1 MGKKVITLD
10 VNEARQL
17 LSQGYKIYWL
27 SYWDTPKSLTYCLVK

>member
-17 LSQGYKIYWL
+17 LNQGYKIYWL
-27 SYWDTPKSLTYCLVK
+27 SYWDMSKSLTYCLIK